1 MSRSPLSYPLNRGMD
16 MDAGGAADLQT
27 DVMRFMA
34 IISLCLVA
42 IFALVQSLPTPVSQ
56 SEAAAPPPQQEPIV
70 VRAEEPEPVK
80 PPVPRR
86 KPPAAKPPPAEP
98 APKPVPKLAALPPAP
113 VYEAPA
119 KIPDP
124 PVKPSPLASAPPPV
138 PVQAPAAPAPKTPAR
153 KGFSLRFESDLAL
166 TRLVARNEIGLYA
179 LQPGKAQRMSV
190 NRGAVSFWPAGSPG
204 QIHEMD
210 ESTVP
215 DSIIAALRRSST
227 GGTFRWGVT
236 LPSGLSRD
244 LNRYLT
250 EYEGGELIIGANG
263 DLRREP

>member
-42 IFALVQSLPTPVSQ
+42 IFALVQSLPTPVTRP
-56 SEAAAPPPQQEPIV
+56 EALAEPEQEPVMVQAKQPAPVAPP
-70 VRAEEPEPVK
+70 A
-80 PPVPRR
+80 PRR
-86 KPPAAKPPPAEP
+86 VPVVAKPPPPEP
-98 APKPVPKLAALPPAP
+98 ALKTVPKLAALPPAP
-113 VYEAPA
+113 VYEAPE
-119 KIPDP
+119 KKPDP

-138 PVQAPAAPAPKTPAR
+138 PVQAPAAPVAKTPTR

-215 DSIIAALRRSST
+215 DTIVAALRRSGT
-227 GGTFRWGVT
+227 GENFRWGVT
-236 LPSGLSRD
+236 LPAGLSRD
-244 LNRYLT
+244 LNRFLN
-250 EYEGGELIIGANG
+250 EHEGGELIIGANG
-263 DLRREP
+263 DLRLEP

>member
-42 IFALVQSLPTPVSQ
+42 IFALVQSLPTPVSLPEAVAEPV
-56 SEAAAPPPQQEPIV
+56 SEPVV
-70 VRAEEPEPVK
+70 VRAEEPAPVVQPSPRQK
-80 PPVPRR
+80 PV
-86 KPPAAKPPPAEP
+86 AAKLPPAEP
-98 APKPVPKLAALPPAP
+98 VQKPVPKLAALPPAP

-119 KIPDP
+119 KKPEP
-124 PVKPSPLASAPPPV
+124 SVKPSPLASAPPPV
-138 PVQAPAAPAPKTPAR
+138 PVQAPAAPAAKTPTR

-215 DSIIAALRRSST
+215 DTIVAALRRS
-227 GGTFRWGVT
+227 GTNGTLRWGVT

-244 LNRYLT
+244 LNRFLN

-263 DLRREP
+263 DLRLEP

>member
-42 IFALVQSLPTPVSQ
+42 IFALVQSLPTPVSPPE
-56 SEAAAPPPQQEPIV
+56 SAAKPQPEPIV
-70 VRAEEPEPVK
+70 VQTKEPERVRQ
-80 PPVPRR
+80 PVPRR
-86 KPPAAKPPPAEP
+86 EPPATKPPPVEP
-98 APKPVPKLAALPPAP
+98 VQKPVPKLAALPPAP

-119 KIPDP
+119 KKPDP

-138 PVQAPAAPAPKTPAR
+138 PVQAPAAPAAKTPAR

-215 DSIIAALRRSST
+215 DTIVAALRRS
-227 GGTFRWGVT
+227 GGGGSLRWGVT
-236 LPSGLSRD
+236 LPAGMSRD
-244 LNRYLT
+244 LNRYLN

-263 DLRREP
+263 DLRLEH